1 MMKATINIKTGSPG
15 IARSLANSIE
25 PDNLSAPPSVKIRT
39 RTKGSIVISSVVCRK
54 SLETLIAT
62 VDDLLV
68 CMDAA
73 HKTLDVIEDEERA

>member
-1 MMKATINIKTGSPG
+1 MKATINIKTGSPR

-25 PDNLSAPPSVKIRT
+25 PDNLSALPSVGIRT
-39 RTKGSIVISSVVCRK
+39 RIKRDTVISSVVCTK

-68 CMDAA
+68 CVDAA
-73 HKTLDVIEDEERA
+73 YKTLEVIEDEKRA